1 MFCGWSEVIR
11 YQNPKTCMNLDF
23 SEDDLKNYLSDIE
36 LMVNRLKIK
45 YCS

>member
-1 MFCGWSEVIR
+1 
-11 YQNPKTCMNLDF
+11 MNLDF

-45 YCS
+45 YFS